1 MSSRGR
7 HCRKYLFYN
16 SSLGPFSFPDGP
28 SVETIIAI
36 NCRTT
41 SFTALTHSIAP
52 SLQACIQSAIRC
64 RVISTNLVAGE
75 ALGRTGDGDG
85 RDS

>member
-16 SSLGPFSFPDGP
+16 SSLGPCSFPDGL
-28 SVETIIAI
+28 SVETTIPI
-36 NCRTT
+36 NCRRT
-41 SFTALTHSIAP
+41 SFTALTHSIVP
-52 SLQACIQSAIRC
+52 SLQARIQRAIRC
-64 RVISTNLVAGE
+64 WVNSTNLVAGE
-75 ALGRTGDGDG
+75 GLARTDGDG